1 MRALPDQE
9 ELERPPVNSKRQ
21 EVERQLAVI
30 ETKARMLAE
39 RHGRLA
45 AGIAIV
51 AAAAFG
57 VGLMV
62 YRRRQRKSVVR
73 RVHHAI
79 PDSFWDLPEE
89 LVAQLKKPL
98 QRATKA
104 L

>member
-62 YRRRQRKSVVR
+62 YRRRQRTSVVQ

>member
-45 AGIAIV
+45 AGIAIA

-57 VGLMV
+57 VGLMG
-62 YRRRQRKSVVR
+62 YRRRQRKSGGR
-73 RVHHAI
+73 RGHPAI
-79 PDSFWDLPEE
+79 PDSVWGPPEG
-89 LVAQLKKPL
+89 LGAQLKKPP
-98 QRATKA
+98 QPPTETP
-104 L
+104 